1 MPNELQVR
9 NSLRVGGMA
18 GFPSCKL
25 YDLRLQPADEN
36 EEAVEI
42 SETEPERMQMDA
54 HACAGRFVR
63 TRMLFAQ
70 P

>member
-1 MPNELQVR
+1 
-9 NSLRVGGMA
+9 MA